1 MNCRFWPPLQ
11 KAGNVSTSH
20 RSEGPG
26 QDVGSALPSSV
37 CSGWGLSFFQQS
49 HSKPLWVPRAPAWAR
64 GRVLQKFQR
73 GESVPWFCHGFP
85 S

>member
-37 CSGWGLSFFQQS
+37 CSGWGLSFFQ
-49 HSKPLWVPRAPAWAR
+49 
-64 GRVLQKFQR
+64 
-73 GESVPWFCHGFP
+73 
-85 S
+85 